1 MPQIEIPFPF
11 GDLPL
16 KPEISGKVRVSDDVQ
31 QTLATLLGWD
41 GSSRRLLRC
50 ALSGVLQVTSPQ
62 VRRIYHVGGG
72 GAGSIVTFGNIPT
85 SEVMIRGHPSN
96 GDLIWVALGQTP
108 TSANGWPLS
117 TNDNIV
123 LSVDNLNRLQ
133 ILIVTATEQ
142 AIITYT
148 R

>member
-16 KPEISGKVRVSDDVQ
+16 KPELTGKIKVSDDVT

-41 GSSRRLLRC
+41 GSSRKLLRS

-72 GAGSIVTFGNIPT
+72 GAGSVVTFGDIPT
-85 SEVMIRGHPSN
+85 TEVMVRGHPSN
-96 GDLIWVALGQTP
+96 GDLIWVAIGETP
-108 TSANGWPLS
+108 SAANGWPLAV
-117 TNDNIV
+117 NDNIV
-123 LSVDNLNRLQ
+123 LSVDNLNRIQ

-142 AIITYT
+142 AIIAYT